1 MSDFSEDLSPDK
13 PVRNIYIGKTP
24 IDAIYEGEK
33 LLWPRDDSEINPQS
47 LSELMEKRP
56 TKQLTAEEF
65 AALES
70 RDAATLF
77 MLFLGLFQRV
87 PGRNGTG
94 FSSSGAKSFRILHQ
108 ARDR

>member
-70 RDAATLF
+70 RDSHVIYVVELRARLAAPSYRKY
-77 MLFLGLFQRV
+77 GCGDGEGDE
-87 PGRNGTG
+87 P
-94 FSSSGAKSFRILHQ
+94 
-108 ARDR
+108 D

>member
-1 MSDFSEDLSPDK
+1 MSDFSEGLSPDK

-70 RDAATLF
+70 RDSHVIYVV
-77 MLFLGLFQRV
+77 LGSL
-87 PGRNGTG
+87 PTG
-94 FSSSGAKSFRILHQ
+94 SGPERHRLQ
-108 ARDR
+108 